1 MSAHERGVSRIPLS
15 VKNTS
20 TQEAAARGEP
30 VKLQKS
36 VQPPPPPR
44 SQNVLASQQIRSRV
58 PVSRLP
64 SFVSRSHYDL
74 DRSNQENV
82 APTAAIEAATTPK
95 KRAPPLDSAHNR
107 NVPAYSPSKKSR
119 SSVTGTGS
127 STTEQSN
134 GTTAALENDLNSIKV
149 ADTQRPNPAVAPAAP
164 ARLPPHINPSAV
176 AYTKTLRI
184 DRNLRVPDNDKV
196 DQQGH
201 TEREIWRQ
209 KWKRAFPSFIFHF
222 DSMDE
227 ATVKSLT
234 KIIHHL
240 GGTVDEFFSRN
251 ITHVVTSRTIPDA
264 SGLQDKENEELD
276 QNGESLDKPKAD
288 RKKAFRP
295 AFLTSRVATSK
306 SSVTNEASRHR
317 PLPLFS
323 ERNPF
328 EERPAPT
335 PSSND
340 ILVKAQSFGIKVWRH
355 EKLKNM
361 LSMLLDRPL
370 RNTQGP
376 EKQDLS
382 QMLEKEKIY
391 GTVERDPE
399 AARANFKY
407 FSKHNF
413 YVLVEDA
420 TLEHRPI
427 MAQEFVH
434 TREDIVRGSPPPWP
448 VLYDHT
454 GGRCP
459 FIEPKERDRVAEER
473 ETSILRPEPQQTM
486 RRAVSLTN
494 MTRNHFSGSMPRT
507 PINVR
512 PHRGRHDYPMA
523 SGNSVSI
530 TSNIASTTSTAFT
543 DHHTGVAVGLPQNR
557 RVSELNRRMHTP
569 YASHNARA
577 FDASPASI
585 AAGSAG
591 SGLGINRD
599 GNSPIGGFPLQRS
612 GFNPEQGATVRKM
625 LGLTNPAPGLNAAH
639 AGLRRSVSTGAVER
653 PPPSNP
659 KPGYCEN
666 CRIKYD
672 DFTEHI
678 YSRKHRKF
686 ATDQGNFVDIDALI
700 LRVARQPL
708 PQYEDELD
716 SSIDYPVE
724 HLPSSQ
730 PDDMSYADDE
740 GSASAGSVMEDD
752 SGLPLADENQSR

>member
-1 MSAHERGVSRIPLS
+1 MSVHERGASRIPLS
-15 VKNTS
+15 VKNAS
-20 TQEAAARGEP
+20 TQEAAVRGEP
-30 VKLQKS
+30 AKPHRS
-36 VQPPPPPR
+36 VQPPPPLR
-44 SQNVLASQQIRSRV
+44 SQNVIAGQQIRSRV

-74 DRSNQENV
+74 ERSNQENL
-82 APTAAIEAATTPK
+82 APPAAIEAATTPK

-107 NVPAYSPSKKSR
+107 NVPAYSPSKRSR

-127 STTEQSN
+127 STNEQSN
-134 GTTAALENDLNSIKV
+134 GTTAALENDLNSIRV
-149 ADTQRPNPAVAPAAP
+149 ADTQRPILAAVPAAP
-164 ARLPPHINPSAV
+164 ARSLPHANPSAA

-201 TEREIWRQ
+201 TEREVWRQ

-240 GGTVDEFFSRN
+240 GGSVDEFFSRS
-251 ITHVVTSRTIPDA
+251 ITHVVTSRPIPDA
-264 SGLQDKENEELD
+264 SGMHDKENEDID
-276 QNGESLDKPKAD
+276 QHGEGLDKPKAD

-295 AFLTSRVATSK
+295 AFLTSRAASNKPST
-306 SSVTNEASRHR
+306 TEASRHR

-370 RNTQGP
+370 RQTQGP

-391 GTVERDPE
+391 GTAERDPD
-399 AARANFKY
+399 AARSNFKY
-407 FSKHNF
+407 FSKHN
-413 YVLVEDA
+413 YYILVEDA

-434 TREDIVRGSPPPWP
+434 TREDVVRGSPPPWP

-459 FIEPKERDRVAEER
+459 FIEPKERDRAADER
-473 ETSILRPEPQQTM
+473 APSILRPEPQQTM
-486 RRAVSLTN
+486 RRAVSLSN
-494 MTRNHFSGSMPRT
+494 MTRNSFSGSMPRT

-512 PHRGRHDYPMA
+512 PHRGRHEYPMA

-543 DHHTGVAVGLPQNR
+543 DHQTGIAVGLPQNR

-612 GFNPEQGATVRKM
+612 GFMPEQGATVRKM

-678 YSRKHRKF
+678 YSRRHRKF

-708 PQYEDELD
+708 PQYEDEMD
-716 SSIDYPVE
+716 SSIDYPIE
-724 HLPSSQ
+724 NLPSSQ
-730 PDDMSYADDE
+730 PEEVTYADEE
-740 GSASAGSVMEDD
+740 GSASAGSGIEDN
-752 SGLPLADENQSR
+752 LEPPRVDEAQSR

>member
-1 MSAHERGVSRIPLS
+1 MSTHDRGASRIPLS
-15 VKNTS
+15 VKNIS
-20 TQEAAARGEP
+20 TQDSVARGEP
-30 VKLQKS
+30 LKAHS
-36 VQPPPPPR
+36 GAQPPLPR
-44 SQNVLASQQIRSRV
+44 SQHVLTSQQTRSRL
-58 PVSRLP
+58 PISRLP

-74 DRSNQENV
+74 DRANQENL
-82 APTAAIEAATTPK
+82 APRAALEAATTPK

-107 NVPAYSPSKKSR
+107 NVPAYSPSKRSR

-127 STTEQSN
+127 STTEASN
-134 GTTAALENDLNSIKV
+134 GTTAALENDLINVRV
-149 ADTQRPNPAVAPAAP
+149 ADTQRTNLAAPPAAP
-164 ARLPPHINPSAV
+164 ARHVAQMQPSTA

-184 DRNLRVPDNDKV
+184 DRNLRLPDNDRA
-196 DQQGH
+196 DTQGRS
-201 TEREIWRQ
+201 EREVWRQ

-234 KIIHHL
+234 KIIHYL
-240 GGTVDEFFSRN
+240 GGSVDEFFSRS
-251 ITHVVTSRTIPDA
+251 ITHVVTSRSIPEA
-264 SGLQDKENEELD
+264 TGAHDKENDDAD
-276 QNGESLDKPKAD
+276 QQTEGCEKPKVD

-295 AFLTSRVATSK
+295 AFLTSKVASNKASAT
-306 SSVTNEASRHR
+306 EPSRHR

-340 ILVKAQSFGIKVWRH
+340 ILVKAQNFGIKVWRH
-355 EKLKNM
+355 EKLKTM

-370 RNTQGP
+370 RHAQEP

-391 GTVERDPE
+391 GTVERDPD
-399 AARANFKY
+399 AARANFTY
-407 FSKHNF
+407 FSKHHY

-427 MAQEFVH
+427 MVQEFIH
-434 TREDIVRGSPPPWP
+434 SREDMARGNAPPWP

-459 FIEPKERDRVAEER
+459 FVEPKERDRIADER
-473 ETSILRPEPQQTM
+473 QATILRPEPQQTM
-486 RRAVSLTN
+486 RRTASLSN
-494 MTRNHFSGSMPRT
+494 ITRSNFGGSLPRT
-507 PINVR
+507 PNSVR
-512 PHRGRHDYPMA
+512 PYRGRHEYPMA

-543 DHHTGVAVGLPQNR
+543 DNHTGVAVGLPQNR
-557 RVSELNRRMHTP
+557 RVSDLNRRMHTP
-569 YASHNARA
+569 YASPHPRA

-599 GNSPIGGFPLQRS
+599 GNSPVGGVSLQRS
-612 GFNPEQGATVRKM
+612 GFIPDQGATVRKM
-625 LGLTNPAPGLNAAH
+625 LGLTNPASGLNTAH
-639 AGLRRSVSTGAVER
+639 AGLRRSVSTGAAER

-678 YSRKHRKF
+678 SSRKHRKF

-700 LRVARQPL
+700 LRVARPPL
-708 PQYEDELD
+708 PQYEEDPD
-716 SSIDYPVE
+716 SSIDYAVE
-724 HLPSSQ
+724 YLPSSQ
-730 PDDMSYADDE
+730 PEEIAFADDE
-740 GSASAGSVMEDD
+740 GSVSAGSDLEDD
-752 SGLPLADENQSR
+752 LQPPYVDKEHHL